1 MKRWTLIE
9 NGILTLVVEQDT
21 EPFVYTDNGRYWV
34 ECPINIEGV
43 GCPGPGWGYENSTFI
58 NPYPPNP

>member
-34 ECPINIEGV
+34 ECPFIEGV
-43 GCPGPGWGYENSTFI
+43 GYPGPGWRYENSTF
-58 NPYPPNP
+58 YPPSP